1 MIKDAFKSAAKIIA
15 TVVVLLILIGTGCIN
30 SLMFHPVKGKYNATT
45 RGYVDIG
52 TNGVKVAAIVY
63 GPERGSRPSR
73 ELRRGSKPSKT
84 LQRGNPSSQGLKRGK
99 KAIIRCHGNAEDALS
114 TLDMLEPLAEAGYT
128 VASVDYPGY
137 GLSDGSPDEEGC
149 YRNVHRLYDW
159 LIEKRGFKPE
169 DIIIDGFSIGT
180 GPATELAAT
189 RPCGGLI
196 LEAPFLSAPRA
207 VTRVRLLPIDPFPN
221 LKRIGAVKCRVLMI
235 HGTNDGVIPYS
246 QGKALFKLA
255 NEPKRFVSVEDGD
268 HNTLVDDMGFDNYF
282 ELIKSFVDGAGMEP
296 RQPDMNGGK

>member
-15 TVVVLLILIGTGCIN
+15 IVVVLLLLIGTGCIN

-63 GPERGSRPSR
+63 GPEHGSRPSR
-73 ELRRGSKPSKT
+73 ELR
-84 LQRGNPSSQGLKRGK
+84 RGK

-169 DIIIDGFSIGT
+169 DIIINGFSIGT

-196 LEAPFLSAPRA
+196 LEAPFLSAPRV
-207 VTRVRLLPIDPFPN
+207 VTRVRLLPVDPFPN

-235 HGTNDGVIPYS
+235 HGTGDRVIPYS
-246 QGKALFKLA
+246 QGQALFKLA

-282 ELIKSFVDGAGMEP
+282 ELIKSFVDGDDLAAKNAKGAKE
-296 RQPDMNGGK
+296 